1 MRNVWRALIW
11 DNFSHLDAMF
21 KIYYDFPYFRRP
33 CLRNHCVRNVWR
45 ALPFAS
51 GTPLGVPWGHR
62 GRQGRPWDPERF
74 LLVTVWAAKAGDNV
88 RSVGR
93 RRKLHAQGRVDN
105 VRSAGRRRTL
115 HAQARG

>member
-1 MRNVWRALIW
+1 MRNVWRALLW
-11 DNFSHLDAMF
+11 GNFVRLDAMF

-62 GRQGRPWDPERF
+62 VSQGRPWDPERL
-74 LLVTVWAAKAGDNV
+74 LLVTGWAANLAE
-88 RSVGR
+88 
-93 RRKLHAQGRVDN
+93 
-105 VRSAGRRRTL
+105 
-115 HAQARG
+115 